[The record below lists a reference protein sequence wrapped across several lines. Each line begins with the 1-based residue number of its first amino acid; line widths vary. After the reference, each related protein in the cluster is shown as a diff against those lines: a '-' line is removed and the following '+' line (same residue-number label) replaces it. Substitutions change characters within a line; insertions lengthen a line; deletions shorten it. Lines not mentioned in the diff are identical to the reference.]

1 MSTPRGLQVGT
12 PLRVAAFVVALA
24 AVFAI
29 AWGGGRLV
37 GPIDTEPA
45 PAHDQSD
52 MTHDD

>member
-1 MSTPRGLQVGT
+1 MSAPQGIQVAT

-37 GPIDTEPA
+37 
-45 PAHDQSD
+45 
-52 MTHDD
+52 